1 MNDDLALN
9 KSTDLQLLFQ
19 THSEIKDDETKLDF
33 KELYSFGTFKELYTN
48 VLLLIKKTKSK
59 EGHLNKHE

>member
-19 THSEIKDDETKLDF
+19 THSEIKDDETKLNF
-33 KELYSFGTFKELYTN
+33 KELYSFGSFKELYTN
-48 VLLLIKKTKSK
+48 VLLLIKKTK
-59 EGHLNKHE
+59 

>member
-19 THSEIKDDETKLDF
+19 THSEIKDDETKLNF

-48 VLLLIKKTKSK
+48 FQLLIKKTKSK
-59 EGHLNKHE
+59 ECHLNKHE